1 LRGLF
6 KTVFK
11 YSNYRQ
17 PKTTLTFLILSH
29 VFYIVQSFNFLVYFS
44 IFFGT
49 QPAKLDM
56 PLTTQIVPTGEIME
70 VALNYKL
77 YDDMTNVRDE
87 GEAKATLDKQ
97 YLTLTVMFGDPMLF
111 AYTDIIGISDY
122 DYKVDLFLS
131 SKEKLNLW
139 SLGYNY
145 EDFLFQLFKLRN
157 ELMLKYLLI
166 EESLLQA
173 GFEGQYVQLEPN
185 GQISETG
192 NCEIRLYDT
201 ALVVLPQ
208 KNELIRLPY
217 CYITKVNKQDYKLT
231 ITNESQEKTEFTQLG
246 QNFDPLAKALSD
258 AVNKMILRTQQSI
271 KELIPE
277 ATPITINKL
286 ATLMK
291 DGLAAKRKEIEQQ
304 STDLWRRLTKK
315 IDEAGLTMEYEFL
328 NSLAAK
334 DQVCL
339 GLKRGLMGDLTGTYI
354 WMLFPLL
361 NPGTN
366 RLSNT
371 VALEAFNAQ
380 DNSENKDQLTKNKD
394 PEILEET
401 SQNQGQ
407 EQETGAIGATYFF
420 KTAGRK
426 EYAQTEDDDLTK
438 ELESFVKN
446 FNQSMIEINFRREP
460 IYLTENQLEST
471 RYTQYRFA
479 IAKIPYLK
487 ILREQF
493 VGRVIHASHEQWKAD
508 VVSLLAFNAK
518 SIDDNEKWS
527 KGGQ

>member
-1 LRGLF
+1 
-6 KTVFK
+6 
-11 YSNYRQ
+11 
-17 PKTTLTFLILSH
+17 
-29 VFYIVQSFNFLVYFS
+29 
-44 IFFGT
+44 
-49 QPAKLDM
+49 
-56 PLTTQIVPTGEIME
+56 ME
-70 VALNYKL
+70 VAVNYKL
-77 YDDMTNVRDE
+77 YDRESNMKNE
-87 GEAKATLDKQ
+87 GEARAILDEK
-97 YLTLTVMFGDPMLF
+97 YLTLTAMFGEPMLV
-111 AYTDIIGISDY
+111 AYTDIAGISDY
-122 DYKVDLFLS
+122 DYKIDLFLT

-139 SLGYNY
+139 GLGYQY

-173 GFEGQYVQLEPN
+173 DFEGQYVQLEPN

-380 DNSENKDQLTKNKD
+380 DSTEKNKRQTT
-394 PEILEET
+394 ENTVSETEEET
-401 SQNQGQ
+401 SQNPDE
-407 EQETGAIGATYFF
+407 EQKNATIGATYFF
-420 KTAGRK
+420 RATGRK
-426 EYAQTEDDDLTK
+426 EYSQTKDDDLTK
-438 ELESFVKN
+438 EIDRFIKN
-446 FNQSMIEINFRREP
+446 INRSMIEINFRREP

-471 RYTQYRFA
+471 EYTQYRFA
-479 IAKIPYLK
+479 IAKIPSLK
-487 ILREQF
+487 ILRDLF
-493 VGRVIHASHEQWKAD
+493 IGRVIHASKDQWKAEIT
-508 VVSLLAFNAK
+508 SLLAFNTQYK
-518 SIDDNEKWS
+518 DDNP
-527 KGGQ
+527 KGIKGDQ